1 MKTKFSLVTVYLY
14 YLTLALESQ
23 VFIPNNCFMPQNM
36 TRMNGLVGGFRPC
49 LGGPSCLTVLFFC
62 LWGFGFKNLKPLDS
76 EKINLSQFAS
86 ENLNPIKS
94 TSVAFG
100 ESYLSVCQE
109 WAVGFP
115 LCSSWT
121 IGVLLYSM
129 LLNHLFEFPLLFA
142 SPQTLYCKTL
152 YTFLYSVC
160 VIQFGGTAFSSTS
173 TPSHLKSY
181 MNHKNSKFSQHD
193 YE

>member
-1 MKTKFSLVTVYLY
+1 MKTKFSLVTIYLY

-23 VFIPNNCFMPQNM
+23 VFIPKNCFMPWNM
-36 TRMNGLVGGFRPC
+36 TRINGLVGGFRPL
-49 LGGPSCLTVLFFC
+49 LGWPQLSKNSVFLSLR
-62 LWGFGFKNLKPLDS
+62 LWFQNLKPLDS

-115 LCSSWT
+115 LFSSWT
-121 IGVLLYSM
+121 VGVLLYSM

-142 SPQTLYCKTL
+142 SPQTLYYKTF

-160 VIQFGGTAFSSTS
+160 VIHFGGTAFSSTP
-173 TPSHLKSY
+173 TPSQLKS
-181 MNHKNSKFSQHD
+181 
-193 YE
+193 

>member
-1 MKTKFSLVTVYLY
+1 MKRRIAHPHSPLRTTPIVPKGSPVISLDQCFNNWKPWSLWKQNFLWWQYICITLHLLWNPKFSSQTIVLCPETWPEWM
-14 YLTLALESQ
+14 AWLESS
-23 VFIPNNCFMPQNM
+23 
-36 TRMNGLVGGFRPC
+36 GLC

-100 ESYLSVCQE
+100 ESYLSVSQE

-115 LCSSWT
+115 HVPPGQLEFCS
-121 IGVLLYSM
+121 
-129 LLNHLFEFPLLFA
+129 
-142 SPQTLYCKTL
+142 
-152 YTFLYSVC
+152 
-160 VIQFGGTAFSSTS
+160 TACF
-173 TPSHLKSY
+173 
-181 MNHKNSKFSQHD
+181 
-193 YE
+193 